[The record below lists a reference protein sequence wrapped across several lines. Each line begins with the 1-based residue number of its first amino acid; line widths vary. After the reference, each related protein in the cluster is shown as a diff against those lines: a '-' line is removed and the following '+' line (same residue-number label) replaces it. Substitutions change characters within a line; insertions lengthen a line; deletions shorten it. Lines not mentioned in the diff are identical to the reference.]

1 MYKNNRICIVIPY
14 YNAPDHIGS
23 VVEKLPSFVDSVI
36 IVDDKSPVPVPKE
49 KIKRPGLHILSKE
62 KNEGVGGATMT
73 GFKYAL
79 KTDCDILVKM
89 DADDQMDPAYLPQ
102 LLDALIENG
111 FGHAKG
117 NRFYDLEALQNMP
130 FLRRMGN
137 LILSFIVK
145 AATGYWNN
153 FDPTNGYFAIKKEV
167 LRKLNFNNLSP
178 RYFFETSLLAELY
191 YHRVPVA
198 DIPMPAIYKD
208 EKSHMKVWAMPFV
221 FLPRL
226 IKLFFKRITFGYFL
240 FDFNIG
246 SIYLLFGLPLFLFGI
261 IFGAYKWWYYASH
274 HTPAPTGTIMIAV
287 LSLILGFQLL
297 LQAIQYDIHHAPKS
311 KIS

>member
-1 MYKNNRICIVIPY
+1 MYKNNKICIVIPY
-14 YNAPDHIGS
+14 YNAPDHIGR
-23 VVEKLPSFVDSVI
+23 VVAKLPSFVDSVI
-36 IVDDKSPVPVPKE
+36 IVDDKSPVPVPE
-49 KIKRPGLHILSKE
+49 PEVMRDRLVILHHQ
-62 KNEGVGGATMT
+62 KNLGVGGATMT

-79 KTDCDILVKM
+79 KTDCDIVVKM
-89 DADDQMDPAYLPQ
+89 DADDQMDASYLPE
-102 LLDALIENG
+102 LLDALIEG
-111 FGHAKG
+111 SFDYAKG
-117 NRFYDLEALQNMP
+117 NRFYDLDALRNMP
-130 FLRRMGN
+130 FFRRTGN
-137 LILSFIVK
+137 LILSFLVK

-153 FDPTNGYFAIKKEV
+153 FDPTNGYFAIKKKV
-167 LRKLNFNNLSP
+167 LSKLNFNRLSS

-191 YHRVPVA
+191 YHHIPVA

-208 EKSHMKVWAMPFV
+208 EKSHMKVWTMPFV

-226 IKLFFKRITFGYFL
+226 IKLFFKRILFGYFL

-246 SIYLLFGLPLFLFGI
+246 SVYLLFGLPLFLFGI

-297 LQAIQYDIHHAPKS
+297 LQAVQFDIHNAPKS
-311 KIS
+311 KSV